1 MYIEF
6 RRIKAIILLI
16 ALTLILSTTSFAQRP
31 TIGGEANDF
40 TLVNSAGEVIS
51 LSDLE
56 GTPVILNF
64 WATWC
69 VPCREELPFFQ
80 TTYDEVN
87 GTSDAHNMSDNTSEN
102 MSNDM
107 DEDALEDATEE
118 VITEDEEDSSTS
130 ENSDEESNTNANTTE
145 TSEIVEEAEEVTKK
159 LHFVIVNNNEDGE
172 KATAFLEEI
181 NINLT
186 SLIDASKD
194 ERKALAD
201 AGTEL
206 DKTIDVVKNYRVR
219 GMPTTFYIDAD
230 GVIQVIKQ
238 GLITPQ
244 SMQQDLAKIGID
256 WQPVIEED
264 SGS

>member
-1 MYIEF
+1 M
-6 RRIKAIILLI
+6 RTNLTLLLT
-16 ALTLILSTTSFAQRP
+16 AFTLILTTVSFAQRP
-31 TIGGEANDF
+31 TVGGPANDF
-40 TLVNSAGEVIS
+40 TLVNSTGEVIS
-51 LSDLE
+51 LSDLQ

-80 TTYDEVN
+80 TTYDEIN
-87 GTSDAHNMSDNTSEN
+87 GVSETHEMSNEMSESTSEKTTASAEEAESSQDATVSTDTTRSTDTTSEN
-102 MSNDM
+102 ADNTMSDTI
-107 DEDALEDATEE
+107 EVSEE
-118 VITEDEEDSSTS
+118 P
-130 ENSDEESNTNANTTE
+130 A
-145 TSEIVEEAEEVTKK
+145 KK

-181 NINLT
+181 NITLT
-186 SLIDASKD
+186 SLIDATKD
-194 ERKALAD
+194 ERTALAD

-230 GVIQVIKQ
+230 GIIQVIKQ

-264 SGS
+264 NDS